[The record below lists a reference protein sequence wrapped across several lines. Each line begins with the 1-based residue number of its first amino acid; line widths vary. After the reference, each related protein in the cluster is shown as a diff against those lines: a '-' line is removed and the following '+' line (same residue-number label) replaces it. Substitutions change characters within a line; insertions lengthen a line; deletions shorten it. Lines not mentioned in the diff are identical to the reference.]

1 MSRAAQECKGNN
13 AVHVKKTAP
22 HRRPDL
28 VEQWPNHRAI
38 GLAETAIWRKKSLTI
53 GPSVTQLSLHE
64 ACFYQET
71 PMPKPPPDDAKLR
84 SLREQ
89 GAVNPRP
96 QAVTDDL
103 FAASE
108 FFDPRDLV
116 QVKYEMLRRVEKDG
130 QSVTEAAAKFGF
142 SRPSFYQAQS
152 TLAQRG
158 LAGLIPLKR
167 GPKQA
172 RKLSAAVVEFIQQA
186 RQDNPSLSAR
196 DLARRI
202 QERFNV
208 TVHPRTIERGLARD
222 QKKRRKPT

>member
-1 MSRAAQECKGNN
+1 
-13 AVHVKKTAP
+13 
-22 HRRPDL
+22 
-28 VEQWPNHRAI
+28 
-38 GLAETAIWRKKSLTI
+38 
-53 GPSVTQLSLHE
+53 
-64 ACFYQET
+64 
-71 PMPKPPPDDAKLR
+71 MPKPPPDDAKLR

-130 QSVTEAAAKFGF
+130 QSVTEAAANFGF
-142 SRPSFYQAQS
+142 SRPSFYLAQS
-152 TLAQRG
+152 ALAQRG

-172 RKLSAAVVEFIQQA
+172 RKLSAAILEFLQQA
-186 RQDNPSLSAR
+186 RQGDPSLSAR

-202 QERFNV
+202 QERFQV

-222 QKKRRKPT
+222 QKKRRKPE

>member
-1 MSRAAQECKGNN
+1 
-13 AVHVKKTAP
+13 
-22 HRRPDL
+22 
-28 VEQWPNHRAI
+28 
-38 GLAETAIWRKKSLTI
+38 
-53 GPSVTQLSLHE
+53 
-64 ACFYQET
+64 
-71 PMPKPPPDDAKLR
+71 MPKPPPDEAKLR

-103 FAASE
+103 FAASD

-130 QSVTEAAAKFGF
+130 QSVTEAAANFGF

-152 TLAQRG
+152 ALAQRG

-172 RKLSAAVVEFIQQA
+172 RKLSAAIMEFLRQA
-186 RQDNPSLSAR
+186 RQGDPSLSAR

-202 QERFNV
+202 QERFQV

-222 QKKRRKPT
+222 QKKRRKPE

>member
-1 MSRAAQECKGNN
+1 MIRGGRKCKDNN
-13 AVHVKKTAP
+13 AECVKRTAP
-22 HRRPDL
+22 HCRSDL
-28 VEQWPNHRAI
+28 VELWRFYGEERPVK
-38 GLAETAIWRKKSLTI
+38 TAIWRKKKLARRPYCDI
-53 GPSVTQLSLHE
+53 IIFTQSYF
-64 ACFYQET
+64 CRET

-89 GAVNPRP
+89 GAVNPGP

-103 FAASE
+103 FADSE

-142 SRPSFYQAQS
+142 SRPSFYQAQ
-152 TLAQRG
+152 TALAQRG

-172 RKLSAAVVEFIQQA
+172 RKLSAAILEFIQQA
-186 RQDNPSLSAR
+186 RQGDPSLSAR
-196 DLARRI
+196 DLATRI
-202 QERFNV
+202 QERFQV

-222 QKKRRKPT
+222 QKKRRKPE

>member
-1 MSRAAQECKGNN
+1 MMRAARRRKGNN
-13 AVHVKKTAP
+13 AAYVKRNAP
-22 HRRPDL
+22 HYGRDLAVQLPYNGDIVLKESAARRDNSL
-28 VEQWPNHRAI
+28 DNWPMCD
-38 GLAETAIWRKKSLTI
+38 TI
-53 GPSVTQLSLHE
+53 IFTDWF
-64 ACFYQET
+64 CQET

-84 SLREQ
+84 NLREQ

-103 FAASE
+103 FAARE
-108 FFDPRDLV
+108 FFDPRDLI

-130 QSVTEAAAKFGF
+130 QSVTEAAARFGF

-152 TLAQRG
+152 ALAQRG

-172 RKLSAAVVEFIQQA
+172 RKLSTAVLEFVQQA
-186 RQDNPSLSAR
+186 RRDDPSLSAR
-196 DLARRI
+196 DLVGRI
-202 QERFNV
+202 QERYAV

-222 QKKRRKPT
+222 QKKRRRSE

>member
-1 MSRAAQECKGNN
+1 
-13 AVHVKKTAP
+13 
-22 HRRPDL
+22 
-28 VEQWPNHRAI
+28 
-38 GLAETAIWRKKSLTI
+38 
-53 GPSVTQLSLHE
+53 
-64 ACFYQET
+64 
-71 PMPKPPPDDAKLR
+71 MPKPPPDDAKLR

-96 QAVTDDL
+96 QTVTDDL

-142 SRPSFYQAQS
+142 SRPSFYQAQ
-152 TLAQRG
+152 TALAQRG

-172 RKLSAAVVEFIQQA
+172 RKLSAAVLEFVRQA
-186 RQDNPSLSAR
+186 RQDDPSLSAR

-202 QERFNV
+202 QERFAV
-208 TVHPRTIERGLARD
+208 TVHPRTIERGLARH
-222 QKKRRKPT
+222 QKKRRKPG